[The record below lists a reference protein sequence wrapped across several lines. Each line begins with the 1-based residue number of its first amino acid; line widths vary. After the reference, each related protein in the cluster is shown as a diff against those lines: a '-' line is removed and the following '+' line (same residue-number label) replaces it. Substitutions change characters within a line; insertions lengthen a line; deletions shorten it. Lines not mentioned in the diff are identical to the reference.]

1 MTTLESALLIL
12 SGLLAGVVWGALRE
26 LKRVKAQC
34 WKAWELTAK
43 AQESEAKVKKERDE
57 ALERLGAV
65 KAQRGEVVESAIAVA
80 KLAQLD
86 ALHGARKN
94 PEEAPQS

>member
-1 MTTLESALLIL
+1 MTALESALIAV
-12 SGLLAGVVWGALRE
+12 SCLLAGVVWGALRE

-34 WKAWELTAK
+34 WKAWELTAN
-43 AQESEAKVKKERDE
+43 AQESATKLRKERDD
-57 ALERLGAV
+57 ALEKLGAL

-86 ALHGARKN
+86 ALRGDGCGGTT
-94 PEEAPQS
+94 

>member
-1 MTTLESALLIL
+1 MTALEIALMWAVC
-12 SGLLAGVVWGALRE
+12 LLAGVLWGALRE

-43 AQESEAKVKKERDE
+43 AQASEAMVRKERDE

-65 KAQRGEVVESAIAVA
+65 KA
-80 KLAQLD
+80 
-86 ALHGARKN
+86 
-94 PEEAPQS
+94 